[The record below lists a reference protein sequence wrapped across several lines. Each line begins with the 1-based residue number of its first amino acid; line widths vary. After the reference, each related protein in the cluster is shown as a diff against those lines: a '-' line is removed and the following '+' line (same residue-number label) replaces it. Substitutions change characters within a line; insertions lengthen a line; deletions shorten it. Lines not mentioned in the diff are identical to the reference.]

1 MKIQDVIVML
11 NQMERDGVIKRY
23 AIGGAVGATF
33 YLEPVSTLDV
43 DVFIAFKPQQE
54 SMIISPAPIFDY
66 LKKFGCKM
74 EGEHIV
80 ISGWPVQ
87 FLPANGPLLEEALKN
102 GVEVD
107 VEGEPARVLTAEY
120 LAVIALQTGRA
131 KDKARVLQFVEGNAI
146 DHARFETII
155 AKHGLTPQWERFQ
168 QQFLSP

>member
-1 MKIQDVIVML
+1 MKIQDVIAML

-54 SMIISPAPIFDY
+54 SIIVSPAPIFDY

-74 EGEHIV
+74 EGDYIV

-87 FLPANGPLLEEALKN
+87 FLPTSGPLLEEALEN
-102 GVEVD
+102 AVEVD

-120 LAVIALQTGRA
+120 LAAVALQTGRA
-131 KDKARVLQFVEGNAI
+131 KDKARVLQFVEGDAM
-146 DHARFETII
+146 DRSRFEAIV
-155 AKHGLTPQWERFQ
+155 AKHGLMQQWERFQ
-168 QQFLSP
+168 QQFLNP